1 MIRIKMNKGKVNRRF
16 FGKAKRKKGL
26 LENRRFFNKAKENK
40 EANKRRFLIRI
51 KENKGRVN
59 GEDSRIRIK

>member
-1 MIRIKMNKGKVNRRF
+1 LVRLKERKGQKT
-16 FGKAKRKKGL
+16 GD
-26 LENRRFFNKAKENK
+26 FFNKAKENK

-51 KENKGRVN
+51 RENKGRVN